1 MLKEAVQTSYRRG
14 GEETSLTTEVK
25 KQTVKNKIHA
35 LEFPKNNEKP
45 VKKKVVEY
53 LYIEADEDHASL
65 QFREKKGDL
74 IENENHRKN
83 NCLITKLVYVHEG
96 IEKEAPKSKRQKLI
110 NPHYFCGTSYE
121 ENNTEFWDE
130 IYEYI
135 SNHYDLDKVKKIY
148 LSSDGGAW
156 IKSGM
161 KRIAG
166 ITYVLDEFHLEKYLT
181 KLTSHMKDSR
191 EDALDELRTAIR
203 SKTKQ
208 DFEEIVDRIESCLED
223 EAGLKRI
230 AIAKEY
236 ILSNWM
242 AAKLRLRHRNG
253 VKGSSTEG
261 HMENEKLEYITVDF
275 VRRIPVDIFEKWYA
289 DQDIYRKVTYIPTAE
304 ELEKDYICLQ
314 DAADLLGI
322 SREKLAKIARR
333 EEIGR
338 LLDSTIC
345 NNKRWITRKSFQL
358 FLNAQNVYHIM
369 NDGDKQEESQLL
381 QENEKL
387 SLETKE
393 YISRQEAAE
402 LAGVSVSTVTKWMQT
417 GEFQCVGAG
426 KVLRVHR

>member
-1 MLKEAVQTSYRRG
+1 MKIIKRLLPVLFSLLFVLAPSILCGCSRTDSSDAEEVIKSELDQLKNLDSDTTQKYISYTEMFPDATENTNLSDEIQNVFSLFFQQFDYKILDVSVDEDKKNAQASLELTTIDAKSLAADFAAELLRTKITEDAQARMLKEAVQTSYRRG

-148 LSSDGGAW
+148 LSSDGGTW

-166 ITYVLDEFHLEKYLT
+166 ITYVLDEFHLEKYLI

-191 EDALDELRTAIR
+191 EDPTSTA
-203 SKTKQ
+203 TKAPAP
-208 DFEEIVDRIESCLED
+208 VT
-223 EAGLKRI
+223 K
-230 AIAKEY
+230 
-236 ILSNWM
+236 
-242 AAKLRLRHRNG
+242 
-253 VKGSSTEG
+253 
-261 HMENEKLEYITVDF
+261 F
-275 VRRIPVDIFEKWYA
+275 V
-289 DQDIYRKVTYIPTAE
+289 TTAE
-304 ELEKDYICLQ
+304 PINFAVFSDME
-314 DAADLLGI
+314 I
-322 SREKLAKIARR
+322 S
-333 EEIGR
+333 
-338 LLDSTIC
+338 
-345 NNKRWITRKSFQL
+345 
-358 FLNAQNVYHIM
+358 
-369 NDGDKQEESQLL
+369 
-381 QENEKL
+381 
-387 SLETKE
+387 
-393 YISRQEAAE
+393 
-402 LAGVSVSTVTKWMQT
+402 SV
-417 GEFQCVGAG
+417 
-426 KVLRVHR
+426 